1 MNAEN
6 AVFKAVIDSSSVE
19 IPQGM
24 IDREIESLKADYKQ
38 RLQYQ
43 GIDWDT
49 FVKSQGDDFE
59 KNMVDDAT
67 TRIKNSLIIDKISK
81 EADVK
86 VEQADFQNKIGQMAG
101 AYGVGPQELLKQFG
115 QNPDFLSSLSQQIV
129 NDKVREFLLDNNNI
143 EYVEVKSEEQKVE
156 A

>member
-1 MNAEN
+1 
-6 AVFKAVIDSSSVE
+6 
-19 IPQGM
+19 
-24 IDREIESLKADYKQ
+24 
-38 RLQYQ
+38 
-43 GIDWDT
+43 
-49 FVKSQGDDFE
+49 
-59 KNMVDDAT
+59 
-67 TRIKNSLIIDKISK
+67 
-81 EADVK
+81 
-86 VEQADFQNKIGQMAG
+86 MAG

>member
-1 MNAEN
+1 MDNKKKVRN
-6 AVFKAVIDSSSVE
+6 LLLYLGIPILIILAVAMLYGSRQTETPKTSELV
-19 IPQGM
+19 
-24 IDREIESLKADYKQ
+24 
-38 RLQYQ
+38 QY
-43 GIDWDT
+43 
-49 FVKSQGDDFE
+49 FE